1 VVISSRRRV
10 ASILLLNGSVSFNM
24 ISKASA
30 EHNEGVLEP
39 ELNSEHEALLPGVMA
54 LANLFSNTVE
64 AFGLIRASQRWERE
78 EQLLL
83 SRLGI
88 QQARLLI
95 WGDILGVSSP
105 PSSVTNQAVPKHP
118 SAAYPDLK
126 EPTFFAPRDA
136 RLDEPNTRQQVE
148 DALSS
153 IVDRSAHTTRDE
165 MMEKF
170 GLKPP
175 KRFTPDYQPALD
187 TTRLEAF
194 REKYELLK
202 EVAETYAHI
211 NSRRTNSIVMQSW
224 TISDRTKFASFILLT
239 QEKIDFLVSS
249 MGVGERVD
257 RAMRMDIRNFG
268 WHITA
273 DRARIAQDV
282 SKLKLIQDAC
292 KDDYP
297 QYIIATTQA
306 LDNISRESREN
317 SGLGGSFSYNPYA
330 AGLSTSKPE
339 STPATSPANGNGNG
353 NSNGAASSNG
363 ASNGQSPAKP
373 HTKRPGMFSGF
384 FKRSFRNK
392 SKEEVP
398 KSLAHQQRSRSNSAA
413 IEPTA
418 DPDRSLSDAGPITGL
433 PSQKS
438 PPESLERVRS
448 RSLDLGTPAPAVFN
462 SSPLASNASGPSSTA
477 PVPEIAVANLDETV
491 LQDKLER
498 LDTRDTVHLPLEH
511 TETVQSMISRH
522 DQAYRV

>member
-1 VVISSRRRV
+1 
-10 ASILLLNGSVSFNM
+10 M
-24 ISKASA
+24 DSKAGA
-30 EHNEGVLEP
+30 EHNEGLPEP
-39 ELNSEHEALLPGVMA
+39 KPEHEALLPGVMA

-105 PSSVTNQAVPKHP
+105 PPSVTNQAVPKHP

-136 RLDEPNTRQQVE
+136 RLDEPNVRQQIE
-148 DALSS
+148 DALST

-165 MMEKF
+165 MMDKF

-175 KRFTPDYQPALD
+175 KRFTPDFQPALD

-202 EVAETYAHI
+202 EVAESYARI

-224 TISDRTKFASFILLT
+224 TISDRGKFASFIRLT
-239 QEKIDFLVSS
+239 QEKIDFLVDS
-249 MGVGERVD
+249 MAVGDRVD

-268 WHITA
+268 WHLTA

-282 SKLKLIQDAC
+282 SKLRLIQDAC

-297 QYIIATTQA
+297 QYIIATQQA

-317 SGLGGSFSYNPYA
+317 SGLSGGSFSYNPYA
-330 AGLSTSKPE
+330 APSTPKPE
-339 STPATSPANGNGNG
+339 QKPPTTPDADAAASPKSPKPNGATSNGR
-353 NSNGAASSNG
+353 
-363 ASNGQSPAKP
+363 PT
-373 HTKRPGMFSGF
+373 HTKRPSMFGGL
-384 FKRSFRNK
+384 FKSFRSK

-398 KSLAHQQRSRSNSAA
+398 KSRAQERRERGKSTSE
-413 IEPTA
+413 IEPTP
-418 DPDRSLSDAGPITGL
+418 DPDRSLSDAGPQTGL
-433 PSQKS
+433 A
-438 PPESLERVRS
+438 PPQSESLERVRS
-448 RSLDLGTPAPAVFN
+448 KSLSTGVGSPFSHPSAQHPVTARPSASSSSIPGSEAPPVAVASLD
-462 SSPLASNASGPSSTA
+462 
-477 PVPEIAVANLDETV
+477 EQ
-491 LQDKLER
+491 LQR
-498 LDTRDTVHLPLEH
+498 LDTKDTVDAPFAQMEP
-511 TETVQSMISRH
+511 VQSMISRH
-522 DQAYRV
+522 DQYRSS

>member
-1 VVISSRRRV
+1 
-10 ASILLLNGSVSFNM
+10 M
-24 ISKASA
+24 ISKAST
-30 EHNEGVLEP
+30 EHNEGLLEP
-39 ELNSEHEALLPGVMA
+39 ELKPEHEALLPGVMA

-136 RLDEPNTRQQVE
+136 RLDEPNTRQQIE
-148 DALSS
+148 DALGT

-224 TISDRTKFASFILLT
+224 VISDRTKFASFIHLT
-239 QEKIDFLVSS
+239 QEKIDFLVAS

-273 DRARIAQDV
+273 DRARVAQDV
-282 SKLKLIQDAC
+282 SKLRLIQDAC

-297 QYIIATTQA
+297 QYIIATQQA
-306 LDNISRESREN
+306 LDNISRENREN
-317 SGLGGSFSYNPYA
+317 SGLGGGSSGYNPYA
-330 AGLSTSKPE
+330 AP
-339 STPATSPANGNGNG
+339 STPKPVSNPAAPNGDGNSPA
-353 NSNGAASSNG
+353 SANG
-363 ASNGQSPAKP
+363 ASNGKT
-373 HTKRPGMFSGF
+373 HTKRPSMFSGF

-398 KSLAHQQRSRSNSAA
+398 KSTAHQQAQQTRERSKST
-413 IEPTA
+413 IEPTP
-418 DPDRSLSDAGPITGL
+418 DPDRSLSDAGPHTVL
-433 PSQKS
+433 APPSS
-438 PPESLERVRS
+438 AGLERVRS
-448 RSLDLGTPAPAVFN
+448 RSLDAGAAPAFSSAAAGPFITAPAPA
-462 SSPLASNASGPSSTA
+462 AS
-477 PVPEIAVANLDETV
+477 NLDEQV
-491 LQDKLER
+491 LQDKLQR
-498 LDTRDTVHLPLEH
+498 LDTQDTVHLPLEH

-522 DQAYRV
+522 DQAYRVR

>member
-1 VVISSRRRV
+1 MS
-10 ASILLLNGSVSFNM
+10 
-24 ISKASA
+24 SKASA
-30 EHNEGVLEP
+30 EHNEGLLEP
-39 ELNSEHEALLPGVMA
+39 ELKPEHEALLPGVMA

-136 RLDEPNTRQQVE
+136 RLDEPDTRQQIE

-202 EVAETYAHI
+202 EVAESYARI

-224 TISDRTKFASFILLT
+224 TISDRTKFASFIHLT
-239 QEKIDFLVSS
+239 QEKIDFLVNS
-249 MGVGERVD
+249 MGVGERID

-282 SKLKLIQDAC
+282 SKLKLIHDAC

-297 QYIIATTQA
+297 QYIIAVTQA

-317 SGLGGSFSYNPYA
+317 SGLGSTFSYNPYA
-330 AGLSTSKPE
+330 APTTPRPE
-339 STPATSPANGNGNG
+339 SKRTASNGNGATNA
-353 NSNGAASSNG
+353 NGAG
-363 ASNGQSPAKP
+363 NGQSNTKP
-373 HTKRPGMFSGF
+373 HTKRPGMFSRF
-384 FKRSFRNK
+384 LSFRNK

-398 KSLAHQQRSRSNSAA
+398 KSKAHQQQGHSQKQEPSSQPAT

-418 DPDRSLSDAGPITGL
+418 DPDRSLSDAGPQTGL
-433 PSQKS
+433 APPSD
-438 PPESLERVRS
+438 ELERVRS
-448 RSLDLGTPAPAVFN
+448 RSLDAGVAPAF
-462 SSPLASNASGPSSTA
+462 SSSSAAASSSTA
-477 PVPEIAVANLDETV
+477 PTSAPAVSNLDEQV

-498 LDTRDTVHLPLEH
+498 LDTKDTVHLPLEH

-522 DQAYRV
+522 DQAYRVQ

>member
-1 VVISSRRRV
+1 
-10 ASILLLNGSVSFNM
+10 M
-24 ISKASA
+24 DSKAGA
-30 EHNEGVLEP
+30 EHNEGLP
-39 ELNSEHEALLPGVMA
+39 ETKPEHEALLPGVMA

-105 PSSVTNQAVPKHP
+105 PPSVTNQAVPKHP

-126 EPTFFAPRDA
+126 EPTFFTPRDA
-136 RLDEPNTRQQVE
+136 RLDEPSVRQQIE

-175 KRFTPDYQPALD
+175 KRFTPDFQPALD

-202 EVAETYAHI
+202 EVAESYARI
-211 NSRRTNSIVMQSW
+211 NSRRTNSIVMQNW
-224 TISDRTKFASFILLT
+224 TIVDRSKFASFIRLT
-239 QEKIDFLVSS
+239 QEKIDFLVDS
-249 MGVGERVD
+249 MAVGDRVD

-268 WHITA
+268 WHLTA

-282 SKLKLIQDAC
+282 SKLRLIQDAC

-297 QYIIATTQA
+297 QYIIATQQA
-306 LDNISRESREN
+306 LDNISRENREN
-317 SGLGGSFSYNPYA
+317 SGLSGGSFSYNPYA
-330 AGLSTSKPE
+330 APSTPKPE
-339 STPATSPANGNGNG
+339 PKPPVTTPNATSSPKTPK
-353 NSNGAASSNG
+353 SNGATNSAQTH
-363 ASNGQSPAKP
+363 A
-373 HTKRPGMFSGF
+373 KRPSMFGGL
-384 FKRSFRNK
+384 FKSFRSK

-398 KSLAHQQRSRSNSAA
+398 KSSHAKQNHQQQQRRDRGKSTSE
-413 IEPTA
+413 IEPTM
-418 DPDRSLSDAGPITGL
+418 DPDRSLSDAGPVTGL
-433 PSQKS
+433 APPPS
-438 PPESLERVRS
+438 ESLERVRS
-448 RSLDLGTPAPAVFN
+448 KSLSTGGGSPFSHLSGAAAGVGGPSAATATASSSKPEAPVAVASLD
-462 SSPLASNASGPSSTA
+462 
-477 PVPEIAVANLDETV
+477 EQ
-491 LQDKLER
+491 LQR
-498 LDTRDTVHLPLEH
+498 LDTQDVAVDAPFAQMEP
-511 TETVQSMISRH
+511 VQSMISRH
-522 DQAYRV
+522 DQYRAPWAS

>member
-1 VVISSRRRV
+1 
-10 ASILLLNGSVSFNM
+10 M
-24 ISKASA
+24 SKASA
-30 EHNEGVLEP
+30 EHNEGSPEP
-39 ELNSEHEALLPGVMA
+39 ELKPEHEALLPGVMA

-95 WGDILGVSSP
+95 WGDILGISSP
-105 PSSVTNQAVPKHP
+105 PSTVTNQAVPKHP

-136 RLDEPNTRQQVE
+136 RLDEPETRQQIE
-148 DALSS
+148 DALST

-202 EVAETYAHI
+202 EVAESYARI

-224 TISDRTKFASFILLT
+224 TISDRTKFASFIQLT
-239 QEKIDFLVSS
+239 QEKIDFLVNS
-249 MGVGERVD
+249 MGVGERID

-297 QYIIATTQA
+297 QYIIAVTQA
-306 LDNISRESREN
+306 LDNISRENREN
-317 SGLGGSFSYNPYA
+317 SGLGGFSYNPYA
-330 AGLSTSKPE
+330 TPSTPKPE
-339 STPATSPANGNGNG
+339 SKPAASNGNGN
-353 NSNGAASSNG
+353 ASANG
-363 ASNGQSPAKP
+363 ASNGQVK
-373 HTKRPGMFSGF
+373 TKRPGMFSRF
-384 FKRSFRNK
+384 LSFRNK

-398 KSLAHQQRSRSNSAA
+398 KSKAHQQRERTQSTV
-413 IEPTA
+413 EPTA
-418 DPDRSLSDAGPITGL
+418 DPDRSLSDAGPQTGL
-433 PSQKS
+433 APPS
-438 PPESLERVRS
+438 EGLERVRS
-448 RSLDLGTPAPAVFN
+448 RSLDAGAAPVFN
-462 SSPLASNASGPSSTA
+462 SSSAVASSSSAA
-477 PVPEIAVANLDETV
+477 PVVGSLDEQV
-491 LQDKLER
+491 LQDKLQR
-498 LDTRDTVHLPLEH
+498 LDTKDTVHLPLEH

>member
-1 VVISSRRRV
+1 M
-10 ASILLLNGSVSFNM
+10 ATM
-24 ISKASA
+24 DSKAGA
-30 EHNEGVLEP
+30 EHNEGLPEP
-39 ELNSEHEALLPGVMA
+39 KPEHEALLPGVMA

-105 PSSVTNQAVPKHP
+105 PPSVTNQAVPKHP

-136 RLDEPNTRQQVE
+136 RLDEPSVRQQIE
-148 DALSS
+148 DALGS

-175 KRFTPDYQPALD
+175 KRFTPESQPALD

-202 EVAETYAHI
+202 EVAESYARI
-211 NSRRTNSIVMQSW
+211 NSRRTNSIVMQNW
-224 TISDRTKFASFILLT
+224 TIVDRNKFASFIRLT
-239 QEKIDFLVSS
+239 QEKIDFLVDF
-249 MGVGERVD
+249 MAVGDRVD

-268 WHITA
+268 WHLTA

-282 SKLKLIQDAC
+282 SKLRLIQDAC

-297 QYIIATTQA
+297 QYIIATQQA
-306 LDNISRESREN
+306 LDNISRENREN
-317 SGLGGSFSYNPYA
+317 SGLTGGSFSYNPYA
-330 AGLSTSKPE
+330 APATPKPE
-339 STPATSPANGNGNG
+339 AKPPATTTPSATSSPKTPKSNGTP
-353 NSNGAASSNG
+353 NSNAQTHA
-363 ASNGQSPAKP
+363 
-373 HTKRPGMFSGF
+373 KRPSMFGGL
-384 FKRSFRNK
+384 FKSFRSK

-398 KSLAHQQRSRSNSAA
+398 KSSHAQQKHQQQQQVQQRRDRGKSTSE
-413 IEPTA
+413 IEPTM
-418 DPDRSLSDAGPITGL
+418 DPDRSLSDAGPQTGL
-433 PSQKS
+433 A
-438 PPESLERVRS
+438 PPASESLERVRS
-448 RSLDLGTPAPAVFN
+448 KSLSTGVGSSYSHPAAAGSSAAAGPSG
-462 SSPLASNASGPSSTA
+462 SSPLASSSASASASASPPSA
-477 PVPEIAVANLDETV
+477 PVNVASLDEQ
-491 LQDKLER
+491 LQR
-498 LDTRDTVHLPLEH
+498 LDTK
-511 TETVQSMISRH
+511 ETIDAPFAQMEPVQSMISRH
-522 DQAYRV
+522 DQYRAS

>member
-1 VVISSRRRV
+1 VVISARHRV
-10 ASILLLNGSVSFNM
+10 ASILLLNGSVSINM

-249 MGVGERVD
+249 MGVSERVD

-273 DRARIAQDV
+273 DRARIV
-282 SKLKLIQDAC
+282 SSSSSKTRAKTTTRNTSSPPRRLWTTSRARAAKTAALVALS
-292 KDDYP
+292 
-297 QYIIATTQA
+297 ATTHTPLAFPLQSQKRNPLHPPLMAMVTVTATVLPALTAQA
-306 LDNISRESREN
+306 TAKVLRSLTQNAQACSADS
-317 SGLGGSFSYNPYA
+317 
-330 AGLSTSKPE
+330 LSDPS
-339 STPATSPANGNGNG
+339 ATSPKKKSPNPSPTSSALAATPPQ
-353 NSNGAASSNG
+353 SNQPPTPTAAS
-363 ASNGQSPAKP
+363 Q
-373 HTKRPGMFSGF
+373 
-384 FKRSFRNK
+384 
-392 SKEEVP
+392 
-398 KSLAHQQRSRSNSAA
+398 
-413 IEPTA
+413 
-418 DPDRSLSDAGPITGL
+418 
-433 PSQKS
+433 
-438 PPESLERVRS
+438 
-448 RSLDLGTPAPAVFN
+448 TPA
-462 SSPLASNASGPSSTA
+462 
-477 PVPEIAVANLDETV
+477 
-491 LQDKLER
+491 R
-498 LDTRDTVHLPLEH
+498 
-511 TETVQSMISRH
+511 
-522 DQAYRV
+522 

>member
-1 VVISSRRRV
+1 
-10 ASILLLNGSVSFNM
+10 M
-24 ISKASA
+24 DSKTGA
-30 EHNEGVLEP
+30 EHNEGLPEP
-39 ELNSEHEALLPGVMA
+39 KPEHEALLPGVMA

-105 PSSVTNQAVPKHP
+105 PPSVTNQAVPKHP
-118 SAAYPDLK
+118 SSAYPDLK

-136 RLDEPNTRQQVE
+136 RLDEPSVRQQIE

-175 KRFTPDYQPALD
+175 KRFTPDFQPALD

-202 EVAETYAHI
+202 EVAESYARI

-224 TISDRTKFASFILLT
+224 SIVDRGKFASFIRLT
-239 QEKIDFLVSS
+239 QEKIDFLVDF
-249 MGVGERVD
+249 MAVGDRVD

-268 WHITA
+268 WHLTA

-282 SKLKLIQDAC
+282 SKLRLIQDAC

-297 QYIIATTQA
+297 QYIIATQQA
-306 LDNISRESREN
+306 LDNISRENREN
-317 SGLGGSFSYNPYA
+317 SGLAGGSFSYNPYA
-330 AGLSTSKPE
+330 AAPSTPKPE
-339 STPATSPANGNGNG
+339 SKPPSATTTPSATSSPKTPKSNATPNN
-353 NSNGAASSNG
+353 NSAQTHA
-363 ASNGQSPAKP
+363 
-373 HTKRPGMFSGF
+373 KRPSMFGGL
-384 FKRSFRNK
+384 FKSFRSK

-398 KSLAHQQRSRSNSAA
+398 RSSHAQQKNQQQQQQRRDRGKSTSE
-413 IEPTA
+413 IEPTP
-418 DPDRSLSDAGPITGL
+418 DPDRSLSDAGPQTGL
-433 PSQKS
+433 T
-438 PPESLERVRS
+438 PESLERVRS
-448 RSLDLGTPAPAVFN
+448 KSLSTGVGSPYSHPPSSSSGAGVGSSAAAGPSG
-462 SSPLASNASGPSSTA
+462 SSPLASSMASASASPPAA
-477 PVPEIAVANLDETV
+477 PVEVASLGEQ
-491 LQDKLER
+491 LQR
-498 LDTRDTVHLPLEH
+498 LDTQDTIDAPFAQMEP
-511 TETVQSMISRH
+511 VQSMISRH
-522 DQAYRV
+522 DQYRAS

>member
-1 VVISSRRRV
+1 
-10 ASILLLNGSVSFNM
+10 M

-30 EHNEGVLEP
+30 EHNEGLLEP
-39 ELNSEHEALLPGVMA
+39 ELKPEHEELLPGVMA

-64 AFGLIRASQRWERE
+64 AFGLIRASQKWERE

-105 PSSVTNQAVPKHP
+105 PPSVTNQAVPKHP

-126 EPTFFAPRDA
+126 EPTFFTPRDA
-136 RLDEPNTRQQVE
+136 RLDEPKTRQEVE
-148 DALSS
+148 DALST

-224 TISDRTKFASFILLT
+224 SISDRIKFASFIQLT
-239 QEKIDFLVSS
+239 QEKIDWLVSS

-297 QYIIATTQA
+297 QYIIATKQA
-306 LDNISRESREN
+306 LDNIARESREN

-330 AGLSTSKPE
+330 AP
-339 STPATSPANGNGNG
+339 STPTKPAPKPVASNG
-353 NSNGAASSNG
+353 NSPASTNG

-373 HTKRPGMFSGF
+373 TKRPGMFSGF

-398 KSLAHQQRSRSNSAA
+398 KSNVHQQRERAKSVG
-413 IEPTA
+413 IEPTP
-418 DPDRSLSDAGPITGL
+418 DPDRSLSDAGPLTGL
-433 PSQKS
+433 A
-438 PPESLERVRS
+438 PPTEGLERVRS
-448 RSLDLGTPAPAVFN
+448 RSLDAGPAPVFN
-462 SSPLASNASGPSSTA
+462 SSASAGPSSTA
-477 PVPEIAVANLDETV
+477 PAPALANLDEQI
-491 LQDKLER
+491 LAEDPELADKLER
-498 LDTRDTVHLPLEH
+498 LDTKDTIHHPLEH
-511 TETVQSMISRH
+511 TETVTSMISRH
-522 DQAYRV
+522 DQAYRVQ

>member
-1 VVISSRRRV
+1 
-10 ASILLLNGSVSFNM
+10 M
-24 ISKASA
+24 DSKAGA
-30 EHNEGVLEP
+30 EHNEGLPEP
-39 ELNSEHEALLPGVMA
+39 KPEHEALLPGVMA

-105 PSSVTNQAVPKHP
+105 PPSVTNQAVPKHP

-136 RLDEPNTRQQVE
+136 RLDEPNVRQQIE
-148 DALSS
+148 DALGT

-175 KRFTPDYQPALD
+175 KRFTPDFQPALD

-202 EVAETYAHI
+202 EVAESYARI

-224 TISDRTKFASFILLT
+224 TISDRGKFASFIRLT
-239 QEKIDFLVSS
+239 QEKIDFLVDS
-249 MGVGERVD
+249 MAVGDRVD

-268 WHITA
+268 WHLTA

-282 SKLKLIQDAC
+282 SKLRLIQDAC

-297 QYIIATTQA
+297 QYIIATQQA
-306 LDNISRESREN
+306 LDNISRENREN
-317 SGLGGSFSYNPYA
+317 SGLSGGSFNYNPYA
-330 AGLSTSKPE
+330 APSTPKPE
-339 STPATSPANGNGNG
+339 AKPPTTPNAA
-353 NSNGAASSNG
+353 SNAASSSPKSSPKPNGTSNNG
-363 ASNGQSPAKP
+363 AQTHA
-373 HTKRPGMFSGF
+373 KRPSMFGGL
-384 FKRSFRNK
+384 FKSFRSK

-398 KSLAHQQRSRSNSAA
+398 KSSRAQQQQQQRRDRGKSTSE
-413 IEPTA
+413 IEPTP
-418 DPDRSLSDAGPITGL
+418 DPDRSLSDAGPQTGL
-433 PSQKS
+433 A
-438 PPESLERVRS
+438 PPASESLERVRS
-448 RSLDLGTPAPAVFN
+448 KSLSTAGGGGSPFSHPSAAAGPSASSSSAAPEPPVAVASLD
-462 SSPLASNASGPSSTA
+462 
-477 PVPEIAVANLDETV
+477 EQ
-491 LQDKLER
+491 LQR
-498 LDTRDTVHLPLEH
+498 LDTKDTIDAPFAQMEPVH
-511 TETVQSMISRH
+511 SMISRH
-522 DQAYRV
+522 DQYRAS

>member
-1 VVISSRRRV
+1 
-10 ASILLLNGSVSFNM
+10 M
-24 ISKASA
+24 DSKAGA
-30 EHNEGVLEP
+30 EHNEGLP
-39 ELNSEHEALLPGVMA
+39 ETKPEHEALLPGVMA

-105 PSSVTNQAVPKHP
+105 PPSVTNQAVPKHP

-136 RLDEPNTRQQVE
+136 RLDEPSVRQQIE

-175 KRFTPDYQPALD
+175 KRLTPDFQPALD

-202 EVAETYAHI
+202 EVAESYARI

-224 TISDRTKFASFILLT
+224 TISDRGKFDSFIRLT
-239 QEKIDFLVSS
+239 QEKIDFLVDS
-249 MGVGERVD
+249 MAVGDRVD

-268 WHITA
+268 WHLTA

-282 SKLKLIQDAC
+282 SKLRLIQDAC

-297 QYIIATTQA
+297 QYIIATQQA
-306 LDNISRESREN
+306 LDNISRENREN
-317 SGLGGSFSYNPYA
+317 SGLGGGSFSYNPYA
-330 AGLSTSKPE
+330 APSTPKPE
-339 STPATSPANGNGNG
+339 TKPAATTDATSPKSPK
-353 NSNGAASSNG
+353 SNGTANNG
-363 ASNGQSPAKP
+363 
-373 HTKRPGMFSGF
+373 HTKRPSMFGGLL
-384 FKRSFRNK
+384 KSFRSK

-398 KSLAHQQRSRSNSAA
+398 KSRAQERRERGKSVGE
-413 IEPTA
+413 IEPTP
-418 DPDRSLSDAGPITGL
+418 DPDRSLSDAGPQTGL
-433 PSQKS
+433 AVPQT
-438 PPESLERVRS
+438 ESLERVRS
-448 RSLDLGTPAPAVFN
+448 KSLSTGAGVHFSHPSAATTTAVGGP
-462 SSPLASNASGPSSTA
+462 SVGPSSTPAAEA
-477 PVPEIAVANLDETV
+477 PVAVASLDEQ
-491 LQDKLER
+491 LQR
-498 LDTRDTVHLPLEH
+498 LDTKDMADAPFAQMEP
-511 TETVQSMISRH
+511 VQSMISRH
-522 DQAYRV
+522 DQYRAS

>member
-1 VVISSRRRV
+1 
-10 ASILLLNGSVSFNM
+10 M
-24 ISKASA
+24 DSKAGA
-30 EHNEGVLEP
+30 EHNEGLP
-39 ELNSEHEALLPGVMA
+39 ETKPEHEALLPGVMA

-126 EPTFFAPRDA
+126 EPTFFTPRDA
-136 RLDEPNTRQQVE
+136 RLDEPNVRQQIE

-175 KRFTPDYQPALD
+175 KRFIPGDFQPALD

-202 EVAETYAHI
+202 EVAESYARI
-211 NSRRTNSIVMQSW
+211 NSRRTNSIVMQTW
-224 TISDRTKFASFILLT
+224 TIVDRGKFASFIRLT
-239 QEKIDFLVSS
+239 QEKIDFLVDSLA
-249 MGVGERVD
+249 VGDRVD
-257 RAMRMDIRNFG
+257 RAMRIDIRNFG
-268 WHITA
+268 WHLTA

-282 SKLKLIQDAC
+282 SKLRLIQEAC

-297 QYIIATTQA
+297 QYIIATQQA
-306 LDNISRESREN
+306 LDNISRENREN
-317 SGLGGSFSYNPYA
+317 SGLAGGSFSYNPYA
-330 AGLSTSKPE
+330 APSTPKPE
-339 STPATSPANGNGNG
+339 SKPPTTPNATATSKTPK
-353 NSNGAASSNG
+353 SNGTPNNSAQTHA
-363 ASNGQSPAKP
+363 
-373 HTKRPGMFSGF
+373 
-384 FKRSFRNK
+384 KRSSMFGGLFKPFRSK

-398 KSLAHQQRSRSNSAA
+398 KSSRAQQNQQAQQAQQRRDRGKSTSE
-413 IEPTA
+413 IEPTM
-418 DPDRSLSDAGPITGL
+418 DPDRSLSDAGPQTGL
-433 PSQKS
+433 A
-438 PPESLERVRS
+438 PPASESLERVRS
-448 RSLDLGTPAPAVFN
+448 KSLSTGVGSPFSHPAAAAVGGPSASTVTASSSKPEAAVTVASLD
-462 SSPLASNASGPSSTA
+462 
-477 PVPEIAVANLDETV
+477 EQ
-491 LQDKLER
+491 LQR
-498 LDTRDTVHLPLEH
+498 LDTKDVAADAPFAQMEP
-511 TETVQSMISRH
+511 VQSMISRH
-522 DQAYRV
+522 DQYRAP

>member
-1 VVISSRRRV
+1 V
-10 ASILLLNGSVSFNM
+10 ATM
-24 ISKASA
+24 DSKAGA
-30 EHNEGVLEP
+30 EHNEGLPEP
-39 ELNSEHEALLPGVMA
+39 KPEHEALLPGVMA

-95 WGDILGVSSP
+95 WGDLLGVSSP
-105 PSSVTNQAVPKHP
+105 PPSVTNQAVPKHP

-136 RLDEPNTRQQVE
+136 RLDEPSVRQQIE
-148 DALSS
+148 DALST

-165 MMEKF
+165 MMERF

-175 KRFTPDYQPALD
+175 KRFTPDFQPALD

-202 EVAETYAHI
+202 EVAESYARI

-224 TISDRTKFASFILLT
+224 TIVDRGKFASFIRLT
-239 QEKIDFLVSS
+239 QEKIDFLVDF
-249 MGVGERVD
+249 MAVGDRVD

-268 WHITA
+268 WHLTA

-282 SKLKLIQDAC
+282 SKLRLIQDAC

-297 QYIIATTQA
+297 QYIIATQQA
-306 LDNISRESREN
+306 LDNISRENREN
-317 SGLGGSFSYNPYA
+317 SGLAGGSFSYNPYA
-330 AGLSTSKPE
+330 APATPKPE
-339 STPATSPANGNGNG
+339 AKPPATTTTPSATSSPKTPK
-353 NSNGAASSNG
+353 SNGTPNNSAQTHA
-363 ASNGQSPAKP
+363 
-373 HTKRPGMFSGF
+373 KRPSMFGGL
-384 FKRSFRNK
+384 FKSFRSK

-398 KSLAHQQRSRSNSAA
+398 RSSHAQQKHQQQQQLRDRGKSTSE

-418 DPDRSLSDAGPITGL
+418 DPDRSLSDAGPQTGL
-433 PSQKS
+433 NP
-438 PPESLERVRS
+438 PAAPESLERVRS
-448 RSLDLGTPAPAVFN
+448 KSLSTGGGSHFSHPSSSAAAGPSG
-462 SSPLASNASGPSSTA
+462 SSPLASSSTSAPASPPAA
-477 PVPEIAVANLDETV
+477 PVAVASLDEQ
-491 LQDKLER
+491 LQR
-498 LDTRDTVHLPLEH
+498 LDTRDTIDAPFAQMEP
-511 TETVQSMISRH
+511 VQSMISRH
-522 DQAYRV
+522 DQYRAS

>member
-1 VVISSRRRV
+1 MLFR
-10 ASILLLNGSVSFNM
+10 SI
-24 ISKASA
+24 
-30 EHNEGVLEP
+30 
-39 ELNSEHEALLPGVMA
+39 
-54 LANLFSNTVE
+54 
-64 AFGLIRASQRWERE
+64 
-78 EQLLL
+78 
-83 SRLGI
+83 
-88 QQARLLI
+88 
-95 WGDILGVSSP
+95 SSP

-136 RLDEPNTRQQVE
+136 RLDETVTRQQIE

-187 TTRLEAF
+187 TTRLEAS

-202 EVAETYAHI
+202 EVAESYARI

-224 TISDRTKFASFILLT
+224 TISDRTKFASFIHLT
-239 QEKIDFLVSS
+239 QQKIDFLVNS
-249 MGVGERVD
+249 MGVDERID

-273 DRARIAQDV
+273 DRARIAQDI
-282 SKLKLIQDAC
+282 SKLKLISDAC

-297 QYIIATTQA
+297 QYIIAVTQA

-317 SGLGGSFSYNPYA
+317 SGVGGSFSYNPYA
-330 AGLSTSKPE
+330 APTRQMPE
-339 STPATSPANGNGNG
+339 PKRTAS
-353 NSNGAASSNG
+353 NSNGAAGTNG
-363 ASNGQSPAKP
+363 ASNGKSKTKP
-373 HTKRPGMFSGF
+373 PKRPGMFSRF
-384 FKRSFRNK
+384 LSFRNK

-398 KSLAHQQRSRSNSAA
+398 KSKAHQQKAHQQQEHSQSAT

-418 DPDRSLSDAGPITGL
+418 DPDRSLSDAGPQTG
-433 PSQKS
+433 PA
-438 PPESLERVRS
+438 PPTDSLERVRS
-448 RSLDLGTPAPAVFN
+448 RSLDAGAAPAFNSSSAAATSFTAPAV
-462 SSPLASNASGPSSTA
+462 S
-477 PVPEIAVANLDETV
+477 NLDEQV
-491 LQDKLER
+491 LQNKLER
-498 LDTRDTVHLPLEH
+498 LDTKDTVHLPLEH

-522 DQAYRV
+522 DQAYRVR

>member
-1 VVISSRRRV
+1 
-10 ASILLLNGSVSFNM
+10 M
-24 ISKASA
+24 SKASA
-30 EHNEGVLEP
+30 EHNEGLLEP
-39 ELNSEHEALLPGVMA
+39 ELHPEHEALLPGVMA

-95 WGDILGVSSP
+95 WGDILGISSP

-126 EPTFFAPRDA
+126 EPTFFAPRDT
-136 RLDEPNTRQQVE
+136 RLDEPSTRQQIE
-148 DALSS
+148 DALST

-175 KRFTPDYQPALD
+175 KRFMPDYQPALD

-224 TISDRTKFASFILLT
+224 TISDRTKFASFIQLT
-239 QEKIDFLVSS
+239 QDKIDFLVNS
-249 MGVGERVD
+249 MGVGERID

-282 SKLKLIQDAC
+282 SKLKLIHDAC

-297 QYIIATTQA
+297 QYIIAVTQA

-317 SGLGGSFSYNPYA
+317 SGQGGFSYNPYA
-330 AGLSTSKPE
+330 ASLTSNSEPKPAA
-339 STPATSPANGNGNG
+339 SNGNGTSSANG
-353 NSNGAASSNG
+353 T
-363 ASNGQSPAKP
+363 SNGQSKTKP
-373 HTKRPGMFSGF
+373 HAKRPGMFS
-384 FKRSFRNK
+384 RLLSFRNK

-398 KSLAHQQRSRSNSAA
+398 KSKAHHQRERSQSTV
-413 IEPTA
+413 EPTA
-418 DPDRSLSDAGPITGL
+418 DPDRSLSDAGPQTGL
-433 PSQKS
+433 APPSDG
-438 PPESLERVRS
+438 LERVRS
-448 RSLDLGTPAPAVFN
+448 RSLDAGAAPVFIPSSSAAV
-462 SSPLASNASGPSSTA
+462 SSSTA
-477 PVPEIAVANLDETV
+477 PAVGSLDEQL

-498 LDTRDTVHLPLEH
+498 LDTKDTVHIPLEH

-522 DQAYRV
+522 DQAYR

>member
-1 VVISSRRRV
+1 
-10 ASILLLNGSVSFNM
+10 M
-24 ISKASA
+24 TSKASA
-30 EHNEGVLEP
+30 EHNEGLPEP
-39 ELNSEHEALLPGVMA
+39 KLKPEHEALLPGVMA

-64 AFGLIRASQRWERE
+64 AFGLIRASQKWERE

-136 RLDEPNTRQQVE
+136 RLDEPETRQQIE

-202 EVAETYAHI
+202 EVAESYARI

-224 TISDRTKFASFILLT
+224 TISDRTKFASFIRLT
-239 QEKIDFLVSS
+239 QEKIDFLVNS
-249 MGVGERVD
+249 MGVGERID

-282 SKLKLIQDAC
+282 SKLKLIHDAC

-297 QYIIATTQA
+297 QYIIAVTQA

-330 AGLSTSKPE
+330 APTTPRPE
-339 STPATSPANGNGNG
+339 PKRSASNGNGTAG
-353 NSNGAASSNG
+353 TNG
-363 ASNGQSPAKP
+363 ASNGQNNAKP
-373 HTKRPGMFSGF
+373 HTKRPGMFSRF
-384 FKRSFRNK
+384 LSFRNK

-398 KSLAHQQRSRSNSAA
+398 KSKAHQKQEHQQKEQSQPAT

-418 DPDRSLSDAGPITGL
+418 DPDRSLSDAGPVTGL
-433 PSQKS
+433 APPSDG
-438 PPESLERVRS
+438 LERVRS
-448 RSLDLGTPAPAVFN
+448 RSLDAGAAPAFN
-462 SSPLASNASGPSSTA
+462 SSSAAAGPSSTA
-477 PVPEIAVANLDETV
+477 PAVSNLDEQV

-498 LDTRDTVHLPLEH
+498 LDTKDTVHLPLEH

-522 DQAYRV
+522 DQAYRVR

>member
-1 VVISSRRRV
+1 MV
-10 ASILLLNGSVSFNM
+10 
-24 ISKASA
+24 SKASA
-30 EHNEGVLEP
+30 EHNEGILEP
-39 ELNSEHEALLPGVMA
+39 ELKPEHEALLPGVMA

-105 PSSVTNQAVPKHP
+105 PPTVTNQAVPKHP

-126 EPTFFAPRDA
+126 EPTFFGPRDA
-136 RLDEPNTRQQVE
+136 RLDEPHIRQQIE
-148 DALSS
+148 DALST

-202 EVAETYAHI
+202 EVAESYARI

-224 TISDRTKFASFILLT
+224 TISDRTKFASFIQLT
-239 QEKIDFLVSS
+239 QEKIDFLVNS

-282 SKLKLIQDAC
+282 SKLKLINDAC

-297 QYIIATTQA
+297 QYIIAVTQA

-317 SGLGGSFSYNPYA
+317 NGFGGSFSYNPYA
-330 AGLSTSKPE
+330 APTTPKPE
-339 STPATSPANGNGNG
+339 SKPAASNGNGNG
-353 NSNGAASSNG
+353 AASANG
-363 ASNGQSPAKP
+363 ASNGQSTTK
-373 HTKRPGMFSGF
+373 TKRPGMFSGF

-392 SKEEVP
+392 TREEVP
-398 KSLAHQQRSRSNSAA
+398 KSNAHQQRERSKSTV
-413 IEPTA
+413 EPTA
-418 DPDRSLSDAGPITGL
+418 DPDRSLSDAGPQTGL
-433 PSQKS
+433 APPSND
-438 PPESLERVRS
+438 LERVRS
-448 RSLDLGTPAPAVFN
+448 RSLDAGAAPVFI
-462 SSPLASNASGPSSTA
+462 SSAAAGPSSTA
-477 PVPEIAVANLDETV
+477 PAVGSLDEQV

-498 LDTRDTVHLPLEH
+498 LDTKDTVHLPLEH
-511 TETVQSMISRH
+511 TQTVQSMISRH

>member
-1 VVISSRRRV
+1 MRTAPAISSRRHV
-10 ASILLLNGSVSFNM
+10 VSISLNGSVTTRTM
-24 ISKASA
+24 SKASA

-39 ELNSEHEALLPGVMA
+39 ELQPEHEALLPGVMA

-64 AFGLIRASQRWERE
+64 AFGLIRASQKWERE

-95 WGDILGVSSP
+95 WGDILGISSP

-126 EPTFFAPRDA
+126 EPTFFGARDA
-136 RLDEPNTRQQVE
+136 RLDESSTRQQIE
-148 DALSS
+148 DALST

-224 TISDRTKFASFILLT
+224 TISDRTKFASFIRLT
-239 QEKIDFLVSS
+239 QEKIDFLVNS
-249 MGVGERVD
+249 MGVGERID

-282 SKLKLIQDAC
+282 SKLRLIQDAC

-297 QYIIATTQA
+297 QYIIAVTQA

-317 SGLGGSFSYNPYA
+317 SGLTGSSYNPYA
-330 AGLSTSKPE
+330 ASLTSRNESKPAA
-339 STPATSPANGNGNG
+339 SNGNGTSG
-353 NSNGAASSNG
+353 VNG
-363 ASNGQSPAKP
+363 ASNGQSKTKP
-373 HTKRPGMFSGF
+373 HTKRPGMFSRF
-384 FKRSFRNK
+384 LSFRNK

-398 KSLAHQQRSRSNSAA
+398 KSNAHQQRERSQSTV
-413 IEPTA
+413 EPTP
-418 DPDRSLSDAGPITGL
+418 DPDRSLSDAGPQTGL
-433 PSQKS
+433 A
-438 PPESLERVRS
+438 PPVDGLERIRS
-448 RSLDLGTPAPAVFN
+448 RSLDAGAVPAFN
-462 SSPLASNASGPSSTA
+462 SSAAVASSSTA
-477 PVPEIAVANLDETV
+477 PPAVGSLDEQV

-498 LDTRDTVHLPLEH
+498 LDTKDTVHLPLEH